1 MNHTY
6 DVKPVRCDAVN
17 PAGGPCNARGAPG
30 RANGAICAIGSSR
43 VTSIDV
49 AQRAGVSQS
58 TVSLVLSGKGE
69 GRVAAA
75 TAEAVRAAADE
86 LGYHPNAAARTL
98 KSGASNTLGL
108 VVPDITNP
116 VFGLVLRGA
125 QQAAT
130 AAGYTVVL
138 VDVARGDG
146 EASVQALRAAFVD
159 GLLVFAINPPAAA
172 LAPGGPP
179 VVLMDM
185 PTEDLPTVT
194 LDLKGGVNAAMD
206 HLLGLGHRRIAHLRA
221 DVPTPTFVA
230 RANAWARALRDA
242 GVEPDDSLV
251 VGSTFSHTAARTA
264 GLDLLA
270 RTPRATA
277 VLCDDDVLAAGLL
290 LAARDLGLRV
300 PDDVSVV
307 GFDDMPLAELV
318 TPPLTTIAFDVAEFG
333 ARGVEVLLQHVRGD
347 ADAPR
352 NAWLP
357 TRLVV
362 RESTAPPPDG

>member
-1 MNHTY
+1 M
-6 DVKPVRCDAVN
+6 
-17 PAGGPCNARGAPG
+17 
-30 RANGAICAIGSSR
+30 
-43 VTSIDV
+43 TSIDV

-75 TAEAVRAAADE
+75 TADAVRTAATE

-98 KSGASNTLGL
+98 KSGLSHTVGL

-130 AAGYTVVL
+130 AAGYTVIL

-146 EASVQALRAAFVD
+146 EESVRALRAAFVD
-159 GLLVFAINPPAAA
+159 GLLVFAIAPPAAA
-172 LAPGGPP
+172 LGPGGPP

-185 PTEDLPTVT
+185 PATDLPSVT
-194 LDLKGGVNAAMD
+194 LDLKGGVHAAME

-230 RANAWARALRDA
+230 RANAWARALLDA
-242 GVEPDDSLV
+242 GIDPADDLI
-251 VGSTFSHTAARTA
+251 VGSLFSHTAARVA
-264 GLDLLA
+264 GRDLLQ
-270 RTPRATA
+270 RSPRPTA

-290 LAARDLGLRV
+290 LAARDLGLTV
-300 PDDVSVV
+300 PGDVSVV
-307 GFDDMPLAELV
+307 GFDDMPLAEMV
-318 TPPLTTIAFDVAEFG
+318 TPPLTTVAFDVPLFG
-333 ARGVEVLLQHVRGD
+333 TRAFEVLLAHIRGD

-352 NAWLP
+352 STWLA
-357 TRLVV
+357 TRLVI
-362 RESTAPPPDG
+362 RESTAPPPTS